1 MIRNEEFMKKLAVLM
16 MAGILAVTPT
26 ASTYAAGDVQTVTW
40 GDPTE
45 NASETSTEASAS
57 DSSSKTEK
65 SKPYLALGSDLSA
78 SQQATVLSL
87 MGLSGTDI
95 SDYNVVYVTN
105 SEEHQYLGNYISSSV
120 IGTKSLSSVLV
131 RPAES
136 GHGITVK
143 TANINYCTEGMYRNA
158 LLTAGVEDAD
168 IMVVGPTSIS
178 GTAALIGALKAYA
191 QMTDTTVNTEALDT
205 SLNELVT
212 TGQLEEAAAAANGA
226 SKEDIE
232 ALIAFI
238 KAEVAK
244 RDLSDAASIKEAVEE
259 SIKDYNKEHG
269 TSISLSNDEI
279 QQIAD
284 LMVKISDLGLDY
296 NTLLDQAAD
305 LYEKLGGNF
314 TGEDFAKALDDNKV
328 AVATAVVKSFFV
340 NLGNALAGF
349 FKSIFG

>member
-1 MIRNEEFMKKLAVLM
+1 MKKLAVLM
-16 MAGILAVTPT
+16 MAGILVFTPT
-26 ASTYAAGDVQTVTW
+26 ASTFASSTDVQTVTW
-40 GDPTE
+40 GDSTE
-45 NASETSTEASAS
+45 NASEQSTEQAAEAQTS
-57 DSSSKTEK
+57 DSSSTTEK
-65 SKPYLALGSDLSA
+65 SKPYLALGADLSA

-95 SDYNVVYVTN
+95 SNYNVVYVTN
-105 SEEHQYLGNYISSSV
+105 AEEHQYLGSYISSSV

-136 GHGITVK
+136 GHGINVT
-143 TANINYCTEGMYRNA
+143 TANINYCTEGMYKNA

-191 QMTDTTVNTEALDT
+191 EMTDTTVNTEALDT

-212 TGQLEEAAAAANGA
+212 TGQLEEAAAAANSA

-238 KAEVAK
+238 KAEIAK
-244 RDLSDAASIKEAVEE
+244 RDLSDADSIKAAVKEA
-259 SIKDYNKEHG
+259 IKDYNSEHG
-269 TSISLSNDEI
+269 TSISLDEDEI

-305 LYEKLGGNF
+305 LYEELGGNI
-314 TGEDFAKALDDNKV
+314 TGEDIANALEKNKV
-328 AVATAVVKSFFV
+328 KVATAVVKSFFV
-340 NLGNALAGF
+340 SVGNAIAGF